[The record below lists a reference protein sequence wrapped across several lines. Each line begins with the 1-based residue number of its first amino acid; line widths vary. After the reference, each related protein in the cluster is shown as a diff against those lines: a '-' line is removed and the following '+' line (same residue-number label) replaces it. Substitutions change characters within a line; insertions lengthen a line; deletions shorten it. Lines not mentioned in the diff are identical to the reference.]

1 MHSWT
6 GRSLIAFAA
15 ALLLAGCSQPP
26 ATPPSTAPSFRCT
39 PEAGG
44 AEFDCTQQQYD
55 EMLAKDKLY
64 AEAEAVYRKFFEED
78 VRILRAGGVDEPT
91 SVLLETTTGDFLDD
105 SMAYYRA
112 LKRNGVETVGGEI
125 RLVSLERAPGLSKG
139 GSVVVLRACVD
150 ATSTTRHSKG
160 GSSEPGGAGSDV
172 LYFGRFDGQLKIQ
185 GADGKAVESCE
196 TE

>member
-15 ALLLAGCSQPP
+15 ALLLAGCLQPP

-64 AEAEAVYRKFFEED
+64 AEAEAVYRRFVVED
-78 VRILRAGGVDEPT
+78 ARILRAGGITEA
-91 SVLLETTTGDFLDD
+91 SEALLETTHGEFLDNV
-105 SMAYYRA
+105 MTNYRHLA
-112 LKRNGVETVGGEI
+112 DRKIRATGVDPTMVFF
-125 RLVSLERAPGLSKG
+125 RRASGRAKT
-139 GSVVVLRACVD
+139 GSVVSADICIDGRSLQFEESGNPIGNGRIALD
-150 ATSTTRHSKG
+150 AT
-160 GSSEPGGAGSDV
+160 
-172 LYFGRFDGQLKIQ
+172 YFGRVEGALKII
-185 GADGKAVESCE
+185 GADGRQVEAC
-196 TE
+196 

>member
-64 AEAEAVYRKFFEED
+64 AEAEAVYRRFLAEEI
-78 VRILRAGGVDEPT
+78 RILRAGGTDSPT
-91 SVLLETTTGDFLDD
+91 AVIEETTSGSFFDEVMADFVQAKRQSISVDQGDREVVSVERMTGV
-105 SMAYYRA
+105 A
-112 LKRNGVETVGGEI
+112 
-125 RLVSLERAPGLSKG
+125 KG
-139 GSVVVLRACVD
+139 GSAVALAICVD
-150 ATSTTRHSKG
+150 SRSVHFLRNGESEGVGGVTRD
-160 GSSEPGGAGSDV
+160 E
-172 LYFGRFDGQLKIQ
+172 LYFGNFDGRLKVI
-185 GADGKAVESCE
+185 GADGKGVDEC
-196 TE
+196 

>member
-91 SVLLETTTGDFLDD
+91 PVLLETTTGDFLEE
-105 SMAYYRA
+105 SMALYRSF
-112 LKRNGVETVGGEI
+112 RTEGTRFVGGEVL
-125 RLVSLERAPGLSKG
+125 LVGLSRRQDVSKG
-139 GSVVVLRACVD
+139 GSVVALTACVD
-150 ATSTTRHSKG
+150 AHTVAVQTRGQSVG
-160 GSSEPGGAGSDV
+160 EGPIVNDV
-172 LYFGRFDGQLKIQ
+172 VYFGRSEGALKIQ
-185 GADGKAVESCE
+185 GADGEEVETCE
-196 TE
+196 RS